1 MQECAARPTTADT
14 ALADLVAWFERNGLA
29 GHDPYDVYDHPL
41 MRLARKCAGTRLD
54 RVWGRVNRETQVN
67 PLGTRHLLRQKPHV
81 NSMAVGVLLSAW
93 VRLRRSGLR
102 SWPEDGA
109 TLVEWLDQHRHTDHP
124 GASWSY
130 PFGHHSRIY
139 FPAGTPWGIV
149 TAICGEA
156 LLDYASLAA
165 DERAWDLARQAAVFI
180 SDAIPLI
187 ETDRGAYMTYTPIDD
202 FAIHNA
208 SLSMGAFLARA
219 GKELNERD
227 WREVAGRVLDYTLSE
242 QLEDGAFDY
251 WAAHQSTGRHVDNY
265 HTGFVLRAL
274 LQYEDLGYAE
284 ASAPLERAWAHYAR
298 EFVLADG
305 TVRTIEGQHLPVNI
319 HACAESILC
328 GATLADRFPDAL
340 DLAERAYRWTAE
352 NLRNDDGSFGYGIF
366 GYGYQPMAY
375 TRWGEA
381 WMLRALAEL
390 TCASPANGR

>member
-1 MQECAARPTTADT
+1 MPDNAGHTE
-14 ALADLVAWFERNGLA
+14 ALGETIADLVAWFDRYGLA
-29 GHDPYDVYDHPL
+29 GYDPYDVYDHPV
-41 MRLARKCAGTRLD
+41 MRLLRRTRGTRISGAWTTAD
-54 RVWGRVNRETQVN
+54 RAVQRN
-67 PLGTRHLLRQKPHV
+67 PHGARRLLRQKPHE
-81 NSMAVGVLLSAW
+81 NSKAVGLLLGAW
-93 VRLRRSGLR
+93 TRLQTAGLR
-102 SWPEDGA
+102 AWPEDGA
-109 TLVEWLDQHRHTDHP
+109 TLVDWLDQHRHTDYP

-130 PFGHHSRIY
+130 PFAFRSRIN
-139 FPAGTPWGIV
+139 FPPGTPYSIT

-156 LLDYASLAA
+156 LLDYAIYRK
-165 DERAWDLARQAAVFI
+165 DDLARGLAHEVGVFI
-180 SDAIPLI
+180 ADALPRYTTEHGVYLP
-187 ETDRGAYMTYTPIDD
+187 YTPIDD
-202 FAIHNA
+202 FAVHNVSI
-208 SLSMGAFLARA
+208 SLGALLARLA
-219 GKELNERD
+219 RDFDAPAWAELAH
-227 WREVAGRVLDYTLSE
+227 EVLQFTLSE
-242 QLEDGAFDY
+242 QRDDGAFEY

-298 EFVLADG
+298 EFVRADG
-305 TVRTIEGQHLPVNI
+305 TVRTIEGQYLPVNI